1 MTTSVTPRPAPS
13 PSPAPPEPVSDLPIR
28 ARALNLYLKKWDLSQ
43 TNADSKLSEL
53 EDINRKLGD
62 VNRLLAELGKLQIRV
77 TDSGDA
83 QKLKTTLNGDPGWLT
98 EINGLIDKANLTPP
112 LFPNSVD
119 DGWGAPD
126 SGQITNA
133 ARRIGSAR
141 ADEARKVLQAM
152 SDADFQELSK
162 RLSADGSVP
171 ISKSRMSESNWV
183 NLVNRMLAPLGW
195 NNLERFAFLP
205 DSSANASEQKFN
217 REFNDAVALHKPG
230 GLRETYT
237 GADVYAAVQTLR
249 GEVTNLSNQLQSK
262 STAVNQAMQRTT
274 AITQAIADLIQ
285 KFFGS
290 LDKILSS
297 T

>member
-1 MTTSVTPRPAPS
+1 MTTSVTAS
-13 PSPAPPEPVSDLPIR
+13 PSPAPVSDLPISAR
-28 ARALNLYLKKWDLSQ
+28 ARNLYLKQWGLSQ

-83 QKLKTTLNGDPGWLT
+83 QKLTTTLNGDPGWLA

-112 LFPNSVD
+112 PFQNSAD
-119 DGWGAPD
+119 DGWGRG
-126 SGQITNA
+126 SGIFNTTGLDL
-133 ARRIGSAR
+133 ARQS
-141 ADEARKVLQAM
+141 EAMEVLKAM
-152 SDADFQELSK
+152 SDADIQELSK
-162 RLSADGSVP
+162 RLSADGKVT
-171 ISKSRMSESNWV
+171 IQKSRMSPQNWFA
-183 NLVNRMLAPLGW
+183 LTLRMLTPLAR
-195 NNLERFAFLP
+195 NSERFAFLP

-217 REFNDAVALHKPG
+217 REFNKAVALHIPG

>member
-1 MTTSVTPRPAPS
+1 MTTSVTAS
-13 PSPAPPEPVSDLPIR
+13 PSPAPVSDLPISAR
-28 ARALNLYLKKWDLSQ
+28 ARNLYLKQWGLRQ

-83 QKLKTTLNGDPGWLT
+83 QKLTTTLTGDPGWLA

-112 LFPNSVD
+112 PFQNSAD
-119 DGWGAPD
+119 DGWGRG
-126 SGQITNA
+126 SGIFNTTGLDL
-133 ARRIGSAR
+133 ARQS
-141 ADEARKVLQAM
+141 EAMEVLKAM
-152 SDADFQELSK
+152 SDADIQELSK
-162 RLSADGSVP
+162 RLSADGKVT
-171 ISKSRMSESNWV
+171 IQKSRMSPQNWFA
-183 NLVNRMLAPLGW
+183 LTLRMLTPLAR
-195 NNLERFAFLP
+195 NSERFAFLP

-217 REFNDAVALHKPG
+217 REFNKAVALYIPG